1 MATTFKSA
9 IVESKV
15 TVNQE
20 LGAAHVD
27 AQKIIIDDLNET
39 IKIDAGSTPDGA
51 YAFAG
56 HVAMTGSAVT
66 IDMLDAQ
73 VDTEG
78 TTITMSAQ
86 KIRAIKFKNPSTANT
101 VTITG
106 GASNGLLIFG
116 TAGSVILDAGA
127 SVLLYQAS
135 AGITIDATH
144 CNIDVTGTNGQYLD
158 YIVVCG

>member
-1 MATTFKSA
+1 
-9 IVESKV
+9 
-15 TVNQE
+15 VNQE
-20 LGAAHVD
+20 LGGAHVD
-27 AQKIIIDDLNET
+27 GQKAVIDDLNET
-39 IKIDAGSTPDGA
+39 VLIDSGSTPDGA
-51 YAFAG
+51 YAFSG

-78 TTITMSAQ
+78 NTITMSGQ

-101 VTITG
+101 VTITA

-144 CNIDVTGTNGQYLD
+144 CNIDCTGTNGQYLD
-158 YIVVCG
+158 YVVVCG